1 MTEPV
6 QINLEID
13 SEQAWALAQLVK
25 RLGWSEVRSNA
36 VNDNEAHTMRDAL
49 GELAKALSE
58 VGFFPR

>member
-25 RLGWSEVRSNA
+25 RLCWSEVRSNA
-36 VNDNEAHTMRDAL
+36 VNDDEAYTMRDAL

-58 VGFFPR
+58 VGFSPR